1 MSFKHSRK
9 LCIFSKGVLIKNSKF
24 LLRLLF
30 FEKGLDTLFVDVVY
44 TNRPRQY
51 TDAVYLDTII
61 SPYETNTSNSHAER
75 EEITALSYP
84 QYFFLYTRGLLLP
97 EHAPGARSGSKAPPY
112 VSAIS

>member
-9 LCIFSKGVLIKNSKF
+9 FCIFSKGVLIKNSKF

-30 FEKGLDTLFVDVVY
+30 CEKGLDTLFVDVVY

-75 EEITALSYP
+75 EEITALSCP
-84 QYFFLYTRGLLLP
+84 QYFFRYTRGLLLP

>member
-1 MSFKHSRK
+1 MSFSHSRK
-9 LCIFSKGVLIKNSKF
+9 ICIFPKGLTHETQSKLVEKFCIFSKGVLIKNSKF

-51 TDAVYLDTII
+51 TDAVYLDTIT

-75 EEITALSYP
+75 EEITPFGTGLPSVLFLS
-84 QYFFLYTRGLLLP
+84 
-97 EHAPGARSGSKAPPY
+97 
-112 VSAIS
+112 